1 MFKTDQVKNLFDCE
15 QCNQLLVDPVTL
27 SCGYSVCKSHLDGLL
42 KNTPKEMNKFE
53 CELCKE
59 KHCIPEKGYAINKRI
74 QNGLNIKLSTLKL
87 NPVYEECKTE
97 INEDKMNIQMIKN
110 LDKDL
115 ENLIYEYFEE
125 LKRQADLWRE
135 ALKLKLC
142 NCSDEI
148 LQSIEIT
155 KENRIKLS
163 KETRRLRTEM
173 AIILGALNGLYYL
186 IRIVVKF
193 QLQFLSPQ
201 VHLSFQLFKIFIK
214 IYFRFFK
221 TKHPFCLFHFI
232 RRHKKL

>member
-15 QCNQLLVDPVTL
+15 QCNQLLVDPVAL
-27 SCGYSVCKSHLDGLL
+27 PCGNSLCKRHLDDLL
-42 KNTPKEMNKFE
+42 ENTPTEMNKFE
-53 CELCKE
+53 CQLCKK
-59 KHCIPEKGYAINKRI
+59 KHSIPEDGFAINKRI
-74 QNGLNIKLSTLKL
+74 QNALNIKLSTLKL

-97 INEDKMNIQMIKN
+97 INEAKMNIQMIED

-125 LKRQADLWRE
+125 LKRQVDLWRE

-173 AIILGALNGLYYL
+173 LIILGYLNRLYNL
-186 IRIVVKF
+186 IRTDVKF
-193 QLQFLSPQ
+193 QLKFLSPQ

-214 IYFRFFK
+214 I
-221 TKHPFCLFHFI
+221 
-232 RRHKKL
+232 